1 MNFPIVLQAFQKNS
15 SLTNDMSI
23 SILSLEESGR
33 LQELKDKWLG
43 AGDCGTRSSST
54 VMKFESY
61 AGLGFIIVGV
71 YILCILISFICYR
84 CNINRHQQFHR
95 MNGNQNL

>member
-1 MNFPIVLQAFQKNS
+1 
-15 SLTNDMSI
+15 MSI
-23 SILSLEESGR
+23 SILSLEENGR

-54 VMKFESY
+54 VMLFESY

-71 YILCILISFICYR
+71 YIVCILLSFIYYR
-84 CNINRHQQFHR
+84 RKINPYQQDS
-95 MNGNQNL
+95 

>member
-43 AGDCGTRSSST
+43 TRDCGTRSSST

-71 YILCILISFICYR
+71 YIVCILISFIRYR
-84 CNINRHQQFHR
+84 CNINSHQPFLR